1 LKNFDMKQIFSL
13 AFVLFS
19 ISASAQ
25 LLQQFNFT
33 GRAGNEVTSPPDGQP
48 VNGFLS
54 PIRRGSGLTASNGA
68 NAFVAAGFT
77 TASSP
82 DTADYFQFSI
92 RPNAGFSLKLD
103 SLKLAERR
111 SNTGIRTWSVRSS
124 LDNFSNDISS
134 FNVADTN
141 VFRFN
146 QKTTLGSAFSSLS
159 AANPLVFRIYGYVAE
174 ALTGTW
180 RVDSIRI
187 YGAITPTATN
197 PSLAWNATQLAIT
210 EGNSGT
216 AKINIAPASTG
227 SITVAVVQKSGTIS
241 PADFSA
247 GSINL
252 NAIQISS
259 GSASFDIPLSA
270 ISDSNPE
277 PAETAVWVIRSL
289 SSGVSIGADSILNLS
304 ISDQSGPNPAPP
316 FTRTI
321 AQIRGANTG
330 NQADSVGRNVRVF
343 GTVYGLNQRLTSA
356 GGGYQ
361 MFIRDATGGIGIFK
375 NASVSGITNLNEGD
389 SIKIM
394 GKVEVFRGLSQIN
407 PDSMVV
413 LATGRPIKTPAE
425 VNKLNENLE
434 ADLVR
439 INGVQLVNPAAWTTG
454 TGASGFTVRV
464 FKGLDTTD
472 VRIDNDCPLY
482 NQPAP
487 TGTFD
492 ITGMGSQFVS
502 GNPAPVA
509 PFPASG
515 YQLIPRRVSDLI
527 PVVSIDPLCHCEED
541 IRVYPNPG
549 RENLLLETRSAR
561 EFNFE
566 VFNSLGQVVAEFR
579 KTGVVSG
586 ISTTAWQSGIY
597 SIRVKETGKIIRWI
611 KS

>member
-1 LKNFDMKQIFSL
+1 VADGNKTLVFALRKG
-13 AFVLFS
+13 S
-19 ISASAQ
+19 ISPVPSAVI
-25 LLQQFNFT
+25 
-33 GRAGNEVTSPPDGQP
+33 GP
-48 VNGFLS
+48 
-54 PIRRGSGLTASNGA
+54 
-68 NAFVAAGFT
+68 
-77 TASSP
+77 
-82 DTADYFQFSI
+82 
-92 RPNAGFSLKLD
+92 
-103 SLKLAERR
+103 
-111 SNTGIRTWSVRSS
+111 
-124 LDNFSNDISS
+124 
-134 FNVADTN
+134 
-141 VFRFN
+141 
-146 QKTTLGSAFSSLS
+146 
-159 AANPLVFRIYGYVAE
+159 
-174 ALTGTW
+174 
-180 RVDSIRI
+180 DSIQTVTLTDND
-187 YGAITPTATN
+187 TPG
-197 PSLAWNATQLAIT
+197 P
-210 EGNSGT
+210 
-216 AKINIAPASTG
+216 TG
-227 SITVAVVQKSGTIS
+227 
-241 PADFSA
+241 
-247 GSINL
+247 
-252 NAIQISS
+252 
-259 GSASFDIPLSA
+259 
-270 ISDSNPE
+270 
-277 PAETAVWVIRSL
+277 
-289 SSGVSIGADSILNLS
+289 
-304 ISDQSGPNPAPP
+304 PP